1 MDFLWIFV
9 AFGCGFVA
17 KQINLPPLVGYL
29 CAGFGLHAFGWEPF
43 KGLTTI
49 SDLGITLLLFTIG
62 LKISLK
68 DLASPVVSG
77 SGLSHMA
84 IWTVVF
90 ATLLSTLALLI
101 ASHSFGWTTGLLLG
115 FALSFSSTVCVI
127 KMFEEN
133 AEFKTKHSN
142 LAIGVLIIQD
152 IIAVIFLVLAT
163 GIYPSPWAILILLLP
178 LIRPLI
184 TKVLDL
190 SGHGELLVLV
200 GFFMALGGAEIF
212 KLVNIKGD
220 LGALMLGMMIAG
232 TPKASEL
239 YKALIGFKDL
249 FLIGFF
255 LLIGFSALP
264 TWELFGWALLLA
276 ALLPIKM
283 LLYFGLFLAF
293 GLRARTALL
302 SSLALMNF
310 SEFGLIVAKYSVD
323 KDWLSPETLVVM
335 AMAVSI
341 SFATSSLIYN
351 YAHLIYTRLKD
362 QICRFE
368 RKAVKNQ
375 TGYDY
380 PTNAEVLIVGMGR
393 VGSGAY
399 AALQEELGDK
409 LWGVEADPSQVEL
422 QKKRGMQV
430 VTGDADDIDF
440 WEQLDYSNLRLVMLA
455 IPSVQ
460 EMKNIIYQLKQTEFQ
475 GKIATIAHFDDEQD
489 ELCRLGADVAF
500 NFYSQVGAGFAEE
513 SAHLLKASKI

>member
-9 AFGCGFVA
+9 AFGCGFA
-17 KQINLPPLVGYL
+17 ARQIGLPPLVGFL

-43 KGLTTI
+43 TGLNTL

-77 SGLSHMA
+77 SAVSHMA
-84 IWTVVF
+84 LWVAVF
-90 ATLLSTLALLI
+90 ASLITISSLLF
-101 ASHSFGWTTGLLLG
+101 ASYSLGWTTGLLLG
-115 FALSFSSTVCVI
+115 FALSFSSTVCVM

-133 AEFKTKHSN
+133 AELKTRHSN

-152 IIAVIFLVLAT
+152 IVAVLFLVLAT
-163 GIYPSPWAILILLLP
+163 GIYPSPWALLILLLP
-178 LIRPLI
+178 FARPLV
-184 TKVLDL
+184 TRVLDM
-190 SGHGELLVLV
+190 SGHGELLVLT
-200 GFFMALGGAEIF
+200 GFFLALGGAEIF

-232 TPKASEL
+232 TPKANEL
-239 YKALIGFKDL
+239 YKSLIGFKDL

-276 ALLPIKM
+276 ALLPLKM
-283 LLYFGLFLAF
+283 LLYFAIFLAF
-293 GLRARTALL
+293 GLRGRTALL

-310 SEFGLIVAKYSVD
+310 SEFGLIVASYSVE

-341 SFATSSLIYN
+341 SFATSSLVYN
-351 YAHLIYTRLKD
+351 YAHLIYTRLKS

-368 RKAVKNQ
+368 KSSVHNQ
-375 TGYDY
+375 TGYEY

-399 AALQEELGDK
+399 AALQEQLSGR
-409 LWGVEADPSQVEL
+409 LWGVEADPAKVEL
-422 QKKRGMQV
+422 QREKGMSV

-460 EMKNIIYQLKQTEFQ
+460 EMKNIIYQLKQTDFK

-500 NFYSQVGAGFAEE
+500 NFYSEVGAGFAEE
-513 SAHLLKASKI
+513 SAHLLESSRL

>member
-9 AFGCGFVA
+9 AFGCGFA
-17 KQINLPPLVGYL
+17 ARQIKLPPLVGYL

-43 KGLTTI
+43 DGLSVL

-68 DLASPVVSG
+68 DLMSPVVSG
-77 SGLSHMA
+77 SALSHMA
-84 IWTVVF
+84 IWTGIFSVLLVTLPLLF
-90 ATLLSTLALLI
+90 ASY
-101 ASHSFGWTTGLLLG
+101 HFGWMTGLLLG
-115 FALSFSSTVCVI
+115 FALSFSSTVCVM

-133 AEFKTKHSN
+133 AELKTKHSN

-152 IIAVIFLVLAT
+152 IVAVLFLVMAT
-163 GIYPSPWAILILLLP
+163 GIYPTPWALLILLMP
-178 LIRPLI
+178 LARPLI
-184 TKVLDL
+184 IKLMDL
-190 SGHGELLVLV
+190 SGHGELLVLI

-220 LGALMLGMMIAG
+220 LGALMFGMMIAG
-232 TPKASEL
+232 TPKANEL
-239 YKALIGFKDL
+239 YKSLIGFKDL

-264 TWELFGWALLLA
+264 TWELLGWAILLV
-276 ALLPIKM
+276 ALLPVKM
-283 LLYFGLFLAF
+283 LLYFALFLAF
-293 GLRARTALL
+293 RMRARTALL

-323 KDWLSPETLVVM
+323 KDWLSPEALVVM

-341 SFATSSLIYN
+341 SFATSSLTYN

-362 QICRFE
+362 RIRRFE
-368 RKAVKNQ
+368 VTSIKDQAE
-375 TGYDY
+375 YDC
-380 PTNAEVLIVGMGR
+380 PTNAEVLIIGMGR

-399 AALQEELGDK
+399 AALQDQLGGR
-409 LWGVEADPSQVEL
+409 LWGVEADAKRVAL
-422 QKKRGMQV
+422 QKERGMQV
-430 VTGDADDIDF
+430 VAGDADDIDF

-460 EMKNIIYQLKQTEFQ
+460 EMKNIIYQLKQTDFQ
-475 GKIATIAHFDDEQD
+475 GKIATIAHFDDEQE

-500 NFYSQVGAGFAEE
+500 NFYSEVGAGFAEE
-513 SAHLLKASKI
+513 SAHLLKVTNL